1 MAVRS
6 AFLQL
11 HLALLVN
18 GQIYPFYMANIA
30 SVADK
35 CFQLTRVTTGAEDRN
50 ESSPWIRIDCCV
62 RSQRWKDRENE
73 KMCHHDSEKS
83 IIDAG
88 HSVAEMVD
96 I

>member
-35 CFQLTRVTTGAEDRN
+35 CFQLTRVTTGLRIAM
-50 ESSPWIRIDCCV
+50 SPARGFGLLAAFA
-62 RSQRWKDRENE
+62 RSVGKTARMK

>member
-1 MAVRS
+1 MSPARGFGLLAAFARS
-6 AFLQL
+6 VGKTAR
-11 HLALLVN
+11 
-18 GQIYPFYMANIA
+18 M
-30 SVADK
+30 K
-35 CFQLTRVTTGAEDRN
+35 
-50 ESSPWIRIDCCV
+50 
-62 RSQRWKDRENE
+62 